1 MMRQIHTFDEVFDSQ
16 KMFRIILEAMAN
28 PGRVLCVEEAQN
40 KLFGEHSGLL
50 AVAMTLLDASVSFHA
65 FENGQLA
72 EQILLLTHA
81 HPQSAGQ
88 ADFLFAASAEEMEAG
103 ISQAKCGTL
112 EDPHKSATL
121 VVLLD
126 EEEPRRTLRLRGPG
140 VDGAIEIQV
149 PETAVRA
156 LRAREDQRYEYPTGI
171 DLVFLNH
178 RGELWCLPRL
188 VKGEVV

>member
-1 MMRQIHTFDEVFDSQ
+1 MRQIHTFDEVFDSQ

-28 PGRVLCVEEAQN
+28 PGRVLCVEEFQN
-40 KLFGEHSGLL
+40 KLFGEQPGLL

-65 FENGQLA
+65 FENSQLS

-81 HPQSAGQ
+81 RPQSAAQG
-88 ADFLFAASAEEMEAG
+88 DFLFAASEKEMEAA
-103 ISQAKCGTL
+103 ILQAKCGTL

-121 VVLLD
+121 VVLL
-126 EEEPRRTLRLRGPG
+126 EEEQPCRALQLRGPG
-140 VDGAIEIQV
+140 VDGTIEIQV
-149 PETAVRA
+149 PETVVRA
-156 LRAREDQRYEYPTGI
+156 IRLREDQRYEYPTGI
-171 DLVFLNH
+171 DFIFLNH